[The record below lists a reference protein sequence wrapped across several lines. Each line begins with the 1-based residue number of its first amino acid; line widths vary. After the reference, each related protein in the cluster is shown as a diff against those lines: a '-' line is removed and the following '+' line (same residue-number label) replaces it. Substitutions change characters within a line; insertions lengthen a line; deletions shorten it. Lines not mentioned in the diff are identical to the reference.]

1 MHIYS
6 QEKFDG
12 LEKAISQSKSFAFQS
27 VIKESDNTDE
37 AKLLAKASKTL
48 DSALATNEGQVDL
61 HYVNTILVSTGW
73 NKNDDVFS
81 SEQVWDART
90 SPEDKPFNLEHNPAD
105 IIGHITASKAINED
119 GKVISASSEMPDKF
133 HILTSGVIY
142 KHIASRD
149 PELSNRISTIIE
161 EIGRGEWFVS
171 MEALFKDFDYAVQ
184 TPDGESR
191 VVARNEDSAFLTKHL
206 RSYGGTGFYEG
217 YKVGRLLK
225 EITFSGKGLV
235 RKPANPE
242 SVFVFND
249 FDPFNKNTPVASEL
263 QTVSSSLILD
273 EKENSSMSDTNE
285 LQAKV
290 DSLTKRLAEMDEA
303 AVQAKFDDF
312 GIKIEEQEAAL
323 TDLAEAK
330 QTLEEQLSE
339 STSAKEALE
348 AQLAEV
354 TEARNAL
361 QSELDVIVAEAEQAA
376 KVASLVEAGLSKESA
391 EEVIAKFEGVSEE
404 QFASIVEVY
413 AANQTLVEEAKA
425 EEEEEEEEKEEAA
438 DEVSADEEAQAE
450 EAEESVEDDPADVN
464 ASEDVLAEA
473 EESGEEAL
481 STAGETPQSEHEDLI
496 SSLASYLDTALHK

>member
-1 MHIYS
+1 MRIYS

-12 LEKAISQSKSFAFQS
+12 LEKAIAESKSLAFQS

-105 IIGHITASKAINED
+105 IIGHITASKAIDED
-119 GKVISASSEMPDKF
+119 GKVISGADKMPDKF

-184 TPDGESR
+184 TPNGESR

-263 QTVSSSLILD
+263 QTVSSSLIQD

-339 STSAKEALE
+339 SKSAKEALE

-354 TEARNAL
+354 TEARDAL
-361 QSELDVIVAEAEQAA
+361 QSELDVIAAEAEKAA

-413 AANQTLVEEAKA
+413 AANQNLVKEAKA
-425 EEEEEEEEKEEAA
+425 EEEEAA
-438 DEVSADEEAQAE
+438 DDVSADEEAQAE

-473 EESGEEAL
+473 EESEEEAL

-496 SSLASYLDTALHK
+496 SSLASYLDTALHKK